1 MGAKELIEKLQRMKE
16 LVSEYQETKE
26 SEKYEYVM
34 KYEYE
39 LLGLKYYSLLE
50 RNTNNV
56 MIDTQERLMSWMNL
70 RNIDTSRYYFT
81 KNNLT
86 I

>member
-16 LVSEYQETKE
+16 LVSEYQETRE